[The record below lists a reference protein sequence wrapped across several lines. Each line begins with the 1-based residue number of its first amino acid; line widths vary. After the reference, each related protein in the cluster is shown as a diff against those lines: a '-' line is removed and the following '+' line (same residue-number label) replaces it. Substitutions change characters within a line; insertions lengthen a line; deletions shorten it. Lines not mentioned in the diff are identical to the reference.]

1 MTWPS
6 FDPTHFLIDLVTEKS
21 FKIVSEFPVKRTPN
35 FPALV
40 LSSQTRPRLS
50 THPLRWASLAQV
62 AKHWTLVLKVATS
75 NPALKEALYCYLVS
89 LINFMIW
96 FPFDAM
102 NGGLILSSGSN

>member
-50 THPLRWASLAQV
+50 THPLRWASVAQV

-75 NPALKEALYCYLVS
+75 NPAVKEALYCSSDFFNQLYNLV
-89 LINFMIW
+89 
-96 FPFDAM
+96 FPMMRRMVALF
-102 NGGLILSSGSN
+102 